1 MMLTS
6 LHSCI
11 LHSQVT
17 MELPQDQPL
26 HLLKELELYTQPGHY
41 LFHCSVEDLEQLLH
55 SVYHLF
61 GTTEVADHALD
72 HDADCV
78 MEFFGKHIDEQHDSS
93 FSVPPIG
100 QPSFLEDKE
109 GGHSFYSAADDA
121 TSGDSGDST
130 RAQVEAIFEEPAV
143 FEEVTEHNEESAN
156 ILMYN
161 NVLLFWDL
169 LFYWE
174 FHTSVHDGDIG

>member
-1 MMLTS
+1 M
-6 LHSCI
+6 
-11 LHSQVT
+11 
-17 MELPQDQPL
+17 
-26 HLLKELELYTQPGHY
+26 TQPVAS
-41 LFHCSVEDLEQLLH
+41 CDS
-55 SVYHLF
+55 LF

-72 HDADCV
+72 HDADCM
-78 MEFFGKHIDEQHDSS
+78 MEFFGKHIDEQCDSS
-93 FSVPPIG
+93 FGVPPIG

-109 GGHSFYSAADDA
+109 GGHSFYSAADD
-121 TSGDSGDST
+121 TTGSNSGDST